1 MRNGL
6 LSAYRLTDKRYP
18 ALGSQS
24 RPSSLPI
31 SGHLSEYDGKM
42 LRSEIFSDLS
52 GCYLEQSVYKR
63 YISDYCDGNDP
74 MDSEEHIRLM
84 MKLSKGEEIVDL

>member
-1 MRNGL
+1 MDFYQLIGL
-6 LSAYRLTDKRYP
+6 LTSDIRRLEAKVVRLRY
-18 ALGSQS
+18 L
-24 RPSSLPI
+24 L